1 MFKKKNISILV
12 NMEEMLVRAK
22 RGKYAVV
29 HFNINNLEWAKYILE
44 ECQDLKAPVIL
55 GVSEGAA
62 KYTGGYNVITGM
74 VKGLIK
80 DLQITIP
87 VALHLDHGSSI
98 EACTKALEA
107 GFSSVMLDAS
117 KYPLADNI
125 NMTKTVVSIANKYG
139 ASVEAEIGHI
149 GGTEDGNSS
158 EALYAKTD
166 DCIMMARKTK
176 ITALAPALGSV
187 HGLYKAEPSLDFTR
201 MLEIGIKTD
210 LPLVLHGGTGIPDDK
225 LLQAIECG
233 VCKINFNTE
242 LQIAWKRYVDNF
254 ISQNPNEYDPRK
266 VIGAGER
273 AIKAV
278 VRTKVSLLKSDN
290 KA

>member
-1 MFKKKNISILV
+1 MFKKKQISILT
-12 NMEEMLVRAK
+12 NMEEMLVSAK
-22 RGKYAVV
+22 KGKYAVAQ
-29 HFNINNLEWAKYILE
+29 FNINNLEWAKYILE

-62 KYTGGYNVITGM
+62 KYMGGYNVIYGM
-74 VKGLIK
+74 VNGLIK
-80 DLQITIP
+80 DLKITIP
-87 VALHLDHGSSI
+87 VVLHLDHGSSV
-98 EACTKALEA
+98 EACLNALNA
-107 GFSSVMLDAS
+107 GFTSVMIDAS
-117 KYPLADNI
+117 KYALSDNI
-125 NMTKTVVSIANKYG
+125 NMTKEVVSIAKRYG

-149 GGTEDGNSS
+149 GGSEDGMASDS
-158 EALYAKTD
+158 LYARTD
-166 DCIMMARKTK
+166 ECVIMARKTK

-187 HGLYKAEPSLDFTR
+187 HGLYKGEPNLDFTR
-201 MLEIGIKTD
+201 MLEIGIQTD

-242 LQIAWKRYVDNF
+242 LQIAWKRYVNNF

-266 VIGAGER
+266 VIGSGER

-278 VRTKVSLLKSDN
+278 VRTKVSLLRSDN